1 MAWLKGIFC
10 SIRFRVF
17 FLSLLKL
24 IHGILFDNQKKN
36 LLRNTLKSC
45 LILKKIKNKQTKI
58 EEDLAREESQ
68 IEMRRERQQQQ
79 SLKKS
84 ANSMRRSTGDATTTS
99 VINNTNDPKEVKFMS
114 FVKKIEDLN
123 HSVPATVENSEVI
136 RQIVSGEKVGSG
148 EHDKKSIAFTTSE
161 EQNQDETT
169 TTSTSLAGAG
179 GKTTTTT
186 TT

>member
-1 MAWLKGIFC
+1 MKGIFC
-10 SIRFRVF
+10 SIRFSVYF
-17 FLSLLKL
+17 FFSLLKL

-84 ANSMRRSTGDATTTS
+84 ANSMRRSTGDATAT
-99 VINNTNDPKEVKFMS
+99 INNANDPKEVKFMS

-186 TT
+186 

>member
-1 MAWLKGIFC
+1 
-10 SIRFRVF
+10 
-17 FLSLLKL
+17 
-24 IHGILFDNQKKN
+24 
-36 LLRNTLKSC
+36 
-45 LILKKIKNKQTKI
+45 
-58 EEDLAREESQ
+58 
-68 IEMRRERQQQQ
+68 
-79 SLKKS
+79 
-84 ANSMRRSTGDATTTS
+84 MRRSTGDATAT
-99 VINNTNDPKEVKFMS
+99 INNANDPKEVKFMS

-161 EQNQDETT
+161 EQNQDEMTT

-186 TT
+186 TTT